1 MDTGS
6 GGGRGGV
13 TIFPVYYC
21 WMLDRVKNRTEE
33 EEEGSTG
40 YRLWNQEFIE
50 EESRGRWSGSESTS
64 ARQKACLHQSV
75 VHSGI

>member
-1 MDTGS
+1 
-6 GGGRGGV
+6 
-13 TIFPVYYC
+13 
-21 WMLDRVKNRTEE
+21 MLDRVKNRTE